1 MTSARRTWLVRVA
14 ILAMGAGL
22 VALTAVGVSRLTV
35 STDYAAFLPDDG
47 RSAQDLRDVADS
59 FGGDPVVVLLE
70 SAEANGLL
78 SGERLAAL
86 LALEGRLSS
95 LRDVAVVYGPA
106 TTLNQTAIQVQ
117 GILASVSGR
126 RDGLKAAGRDEELA
140 RFERRYGALLV
151 QGMPAGLPTLRNDG
165 FVRSVVYGPDGSPR
179 SQWRQFVPDAH
190 AVAILVRPRDGLSQD
205 AAHALVDEVDR
216 VVAEAEGLEVE
227 AATVTGVPVLST
239 TLADQVRSELPR
251 VGVGAI
257 VLVGGALVLSR
268 WRRSVVQRLLPL
280 MPMTAAVALTLG
292 WFGWRGDPLSLGAVL
307 FLPLVLGIGSYY
319 PVYLAQRGHRRT
331 VVAVAAAAAAAFACL
346 MASPVQFV
354 QDLGLAMVIGIAGTT
369 GLALLMYRSGA
380 GGRAGDSSAL
390 PATSD
395 DGGSSRMEGLVT
407 PTRIALGLLAAAPA
421 LLGWLA
427 LSSIELETSPTTLLS
442 GVDGYGD
449 AVAVQ
454 ERLGFAGELDIVL
467 DGDDVLTPEA
477 LAWLRSTE
485 QEVLREHGDRLQPVV
500 SPAGLLRFLGPNP
513 SASQIDAAM
522 RVLPPYITGAAV
534 TVGQDRALIAFGSD
548 LDDLGD
554 QQSTVASI
562 REAVADPPDGY
573 TARVTGIPVLAADGY
588 EILVADRHWANL
600 AGVAA
605 AGLVLALGLRR
616 RGDAARAVAAALLA
630 TGWGFLLVAMFGV
643 ALNPITVALG
653 SLTAAVGCEFAVML
667 TQARRTADPR
677 LGRSVLIAAG
687 VSAAGYSALSLSGLD
702 LLRQFS
708 VTLVVAVGLAL
719 AAGHLV
725 SLTVPRLVRS
735 TGLPVEEPQ
744 LAGVR

>member
-1 MTSARRTWLVRVA
+1 MTSARRTWLVRIAV
-14 ILAMGAGL
+14 LAMGAGL
-22 VALTAVGVSRLTV
+22 VALTAVGIGRLTV

-70 SAEANGLL
+70 STEANGLL
-78 SGERLAAL
+78 EGERLAAL

-117 GILASVSGR
+117 GLLATVSGR
-126 RDGLKAAGRDEELA
+126 RDGLEAAGRDEELA

-165 FVRSVVYGPDGSPR
+165 FVRSVVYGPDGAPR
-179 SQWRQFVPDAH
+179 PQWRQFVPDAH

-205 AAHALVDEVDR
+205 AAHALVDEVER
-216 VVAEAEGLEVE
+216 VVGDANDVGAEAS
-227 AATVTGVPVLST
+227 TVTGVPVLST
-239 TLADQVRSELPR
+239 TLADQVGSELPR

-280 MPMTAAVALTLG
+280 VPMTAAVALTLG

-331 VVAVAAAAAAAFACL
+331 VVSVAAAAAAAFACL
-346 MASPVQFV
+346 LASPVQFV
-354 QDLGLAMVIGIAGTT
+354 QDLGLAMVIGIAATT
-369 GLALLMYRSGA
+369 GLALLMYRGA
-380 GGRAGDSSAL
+380 TDARGVDGAVPPEASTEAL
-390 PATSD
+390 GTGTA
-395 DGGSSRMEGLVT
+395 RLAAR
-407 PTRIALGLLAAAPA
+407 TRVGLGLLAAAPA

-427 LSSIELETSPTTLLS
+427 LSSIDLETSPTTLLS
-442 GVDGYGD
+442 GVVGYDD

-454 ERLGFAGELDIVL
+454 DRLGFAGELDIVL
-467 DGDDVLTPEA
+467 DGEDVLSPEA
-477 LAWLRSTE
+477 LAWLRATE
-485 QEVLREHGDRLQPVV
+485 EEVLREHGDRLQPVV

-513 SASQIDAAM
+513 SAAQIDAAM
-522 RVLPPYITGAAV
+522 RILPPYITGAAV
-534 TVGQDRALIAFGSD
+534 TVGEDRAVIAFGSD

-554 QQSTVASI
+554 QQATVASI

-588 EILVADRHWANL
+588 EILVSDRHWSNL

-616 RGDAARAVAAALLA
+616 RGDAARAIAAALLA
-630 TGWGFLLVAMFGV
+630 TGWGFLLVALFGV

-667 TQARRTADPR
+667 TQARRSADPR

-708 VTLVVAVGLAL
+708 ATLVVAVLLAL
-719 AAGHLV
+719 AAGQLV
-725 SLTVPRLVRS
+725 SLTVPRLIRS
-735 TGLPVEEPQ
+735 TGQPVEEPQ